1 MDIYRNI
8 MYNRLV
14 ITEAERKNI
23 KSLYGLVTEQ
33 APMAQVPLL
42 TVLATPALVNA
53 SSDGTGTIYLSQRD
67 NKGQNIPNTT
77 YKYSVKGVYDPG
89 RLLPN
94 VSFNVILRNVKRD
107 RSGALLG
114 EAQPSGNFMKKVMKE
129 LIPNNSLTSDGWMK
143 FKVPQDK
150 LNAGLQSLVGNQG
163 KSATIDAGNGVKIKL
178 ALI

>member
-1 MDIYRNI
+1 MSKIIKLTESDLLN
-8 MYNRLV
+8 LV
-14 ITEAERKNI
+14 KRVI
-23 KSLYGLVTEQ
+23 KEQ

-89 RLLPN
+89 SFLPN
-94 VSFNVILRNVKRD
+94 VPFNVILRNVRRD
-107 RSGALLG
+107 RQGTLLG
-114 EAQPSGNFMKKVMKE
+114 EAQPSGNAMKKIMKE
-129 LIPNNSLTSDGWMK
+129 LIPTDALTSDGWMK
-143 FKVPQDK
+143 FRVPEDK
-150 LNAGLQSLVGNQG
+150 LNAGLQSLAGNQG

-178 ALI
+178 SLI

>member
-1 MDIYRNI
+1 MSKIIKLTESDLLN
-8 MYNRLV
+8 LV
-14 ITEAERKNI
+14 KRVI
-23 KSLYGLVTEQ
+23 KEQ

-89 RLLPN
+89 ALLPN
-94 VSFNVILRNVKRD
+94 VSFNVILRHVRRD
-107 RSGALLG
+107 RQGTLFG
-114 EAQPSGNFMKKVMKE
+114 EAQPTGDTMKKLMKK
-129 LIPNNSLTSDGWMK
+129 LIPSGSLTSDGWLK

-163 KSATIDAGNGVKIKL
+163 KSATIDAGKGVKIKL
-178 ALI
+178 SLI